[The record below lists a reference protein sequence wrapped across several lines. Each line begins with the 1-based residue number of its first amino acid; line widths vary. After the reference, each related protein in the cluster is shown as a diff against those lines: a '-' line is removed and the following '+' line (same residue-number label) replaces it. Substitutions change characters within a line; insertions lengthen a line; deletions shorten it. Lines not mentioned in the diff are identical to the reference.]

1 MMILKESLYG
11 WGVCDIPMPRAAY
24 DIYSDRR
31 KRKVRLFSPDR
42 RKPVARQSLVSDMS
56 GILIRDVPYRQ
67 FFLLSFLSLSCFV
80 FIYMLSRVMPEQS
93 EKDAPKLIDITIKMI
108 EHIKNDEKPHI
119 YENPPI
125 FREKEIEKKSF
136 SEKIVEKAK
145 PKPQV
150 KTKVVEKKKPILIKE
165 EKVTHEKQLPAIAE
179 RPGIRKKAL
188 KVVRDDVP
196 KAPVFE
202 KPVEPEDAGVTAL
215 SFRKRMYGIDPAEKG
230 FAPPETKTSIK
241 QQDDLTETVS
251 KLDRS
256 KRNYSV
262 SRQKQGIGTTDD
274 KAKLFSKQP
283 HHRKVNI
290 YRSKHSQKNYEV
302 GTPDRHT
309 VVSPGKTDAF
319 VTQPDGASI
328 MIPDPNLS
336 RNSYTVNRRKR
347 NASALSDNRSNS
359 KAFTSN
365 QVLDSGEISLP
376 ETELIEK
383 RYSFE
388 ENIKPPE
395 SQGTSKPSSHLHS
408 FTPQKDTLSKGE
420 ELNLGLLRRNR
431 SAQKRA
437 KHSEGNFIGARLHK
451 QSSDFSSDITIA
463 DIDPSQIISLKE
475 FNVCIDPGE
484 EFRLKTKL
492 ATLLDKPARCGV
504 GGIIFFFRYTES
516 AYTIKVD
523 IYNPQGTLAGDRCS
537 VLQLAI
543 ECIKNLKE

>member
-1 MMILKESLYG
+1 MMMILKETLYG

-31 KRKVRLFSPDR
+31 KRKVGLFSPDR
-42 RKPVARQSLVSDMS
+42 RKPVAKQSLVSDMS

-67 FFLLSFLSLSCFV
+67 FLLLSILSLSCFAL
-80 FIYMLSRVMPEQS
+80 IYMLSRVMPEPS
-93 EKDAPKLIDITIKMI
+93 DKDAPKLIDITIKMI
-108 EHIKNDEKPHI
+108 EHIKSDEEPHI
-119 YENPPI
+119 YETPPI
-125 FREKEIEKKSF
+125 LR
-136 SEKIVEKAK
+136 EKIVEKAK

-165 EKVTHEKQLPAIAE
+165 EKVTHEKPLPAIAE

-188 KVVRDDVP
+188 KGIRDDVP

-202 KPVEPEDAGVTAL
+202 KPVKPEDAGVTAL
-215 SFRKRMYGIDPAEKG
+215 SFRKRMYEIDPAEKG
-230 FAPPETKTSIK
+230 FVPPETKMSIG

-251 KLDRS
+251 KLERS
-256 KRNYSV
+256 KRDYSV
-262 SRQKQGIGTTDD
+262 
-274 KAKLFSKQP
+274 
-283 HHRKVNI
+283 
-290 YRSKHSQKNYEV
+290 
-302 GTPDRHT
+302 
-309 VVSPGKTDAF
+309 
-319 VTQPDGASI
+319 
-328 MIPDPNLS
+328 
-336 RNSYTVNRRKR
+336 RRKR

-359 KAFTSN
+359 KAFASN
-365 QVLDSGEISLP
+365 QLIDSDEIFLP

-388 ENIKPPE
+388 ENIRSPE
-395 SQGTSKPSSHLHS
+395 SQGTPEPSSHLHS
-408 FTPQKDTLSKGE
+408 FTLQKDTLSKGE
-420 ELNLGLLRRNR
+420 DLNLGLLRRNR

-437 KHSEGNFIGARLHK
+437 KHFEGNFIDARLHK

-492 ATLLDKPARCGV
+492 ATLLDKPVRCGV
-504 GGIIFFFRYTES
+504 GGTLFFFRYTES